1 MKVDLKVIVDGIE
14 FQSDESQSV
23 LNIKTGEVLF
33 FTDEELE
40 IAESKQDISDYAQ
53 WMQDAINRVRKY
65 LEEQDN
71 YLGLPTKYDFH
82 EYHVMEK
89 FILSLPHESQR
100 EELYYRIK
108 GRGAFSNFKRG
119 LDRYSLDDEWYKY
132 RDEALI
138 KLAKEWCKSN
148 GIEIK

>member
-1 MKVDLKVIVDGIE
+1 MEVDLKVIVDGIE
-14 FQSDESQSV
+14 FQTDESQSV
-23 LNIKTGEVLF
+23 LNMKTGEVLF

-89 FILSLPHESQR
+89 FILSLPVESPR
-100 EELYYRIK
+100 EELYYSIK

-119 LDRYSLDDEWYKY
+119 LDRFSLDDEWYKY

>member
-40 IAESKQDISDYAQ
+40 LAESKQDISDYAQ

-100 EELYYRIK
+100 EELYYSIK

-119 LDRYSLDDEWYKY
+119 IDRYSLDDEWYKY
-132 RDEALI
+132 RDEALEEH
-138 KLAKEWCKSN
+138 AKEWCKSN